1 MGYLKHGFGNN
12 VKLARKSQN
21 LTQEKLAELIGI
33 DQRQLARIEA
43 GESFVTAETIEKI
56 CEQTNV
62 HVKTLFDIGDF
73 TPNMTSDA
81 IESFNSNYKRLNK
94 VFCKMAQDKNITDFI
109 LLAFE
114 ALEKKI
120 SREKLKGILLGL
132 DLK

>member
-12 VKLARKSQN
+12 VKLVRKTQN

-43 GESFVTAETIEKI
+43 GESFATAETIEKI
-56 CEQTNV
+56 SEQTKV
-62 HVKTLFDIGDF
+62 PVKTLFDIENF
-73 TPNMTSDA
+73 PQNMTSDA
-81 IESFNSNYKRLNK
+81 IENFNSNYKRLNRVIHK
-94 VFCKMAQDKNITDFI
+94 AAEDKNITDFLI
-109 LLAFE
+109 LAFD
-114 ALEKKI
+114 ALDKKI